1 VCSRLFLKLKTQMNE
16 YYNSYINFGKKIAN
30 ERGLNWHMPLD
41 LEGKVSKDHAWNL
54 TKIVSDSPPPTH
66 WLHDFGFDTRLLNAL
81 NSARAEQNL
90 PSIPNSPISLAWQ
103 DLIKSATMD
112 QLFSRRNA
120 TMHVVNGIYRPLKVL
135 ATCALKEPWELE
147 PNDILNC
154 YELAKKSQPSGQ
166 LANTILG
173 VIKNVFDNN
182 HIANIGPIY
191 PALMSPQAGAR
202 TRRTKFTKSAEELRD
217 SLDERKKSEKLPEN
231 KAFWELMRIVFTEEP
246 KSFFD
251 MLRFAQVKIM
261 LLTGMRTGEAAL
273 LPADWKRTRD
283 YYDPNGRPLGE
294 LGGYSKALML
304 RHFAEKQKIANADS
318 NVLFETA
325 QYVPKIFE
333 EILTETLDK
342 VVTATQPLR
351 ETLKKQIEQKRILPF
366 FEKDE
371 LISASDLYVHL
382 TGNPFFLDIDELQL
396 RDFSESYRR
405 DYNPKIFTEIRD
417 TQIIYKGY
425 TKLNIALYVYFNRM
439 KGKVSF
445 RNADGAK
452 NINHRLDWTNLYLH
466 VGELEDYISQNLSTK
481 ISDTTSL
488 KLSDRDLPIWELM
501 FLMPKRALAE
511 GRNEGLCDITRYY
524 AVGRFD
530 PSTTGL
536 SLGSHQTV
544 PSLFKTYGLTDED
557 RDLTLNTH
565 SLRHLQNAELFIR
578 GVADTIITKRFNRRS
593 TAQSYEYDHRTL
605 AEELSEVDIPP
616 DIEIMLGDKTATVA
630 RMIKSGKASGPI
642 VESFKKIQK
651 SHGDAAAFEFLK
663 FEADGF
669 HATPYGHCINSFT
682 VDPCP
687 KHLECFSGCRHL
699 TATNLPEN
707 ISNLKVLEHKF
718 EVAIAEISARPA
730 GAVGRDN
737 QLSHATVRLESVRSL
752 LKTPPGQQVFPDG
765 PDLSVQVKFQRSVLD
780 E

>member
-1 VCSRLFLKLKTQMNE
+1 LKTQINE
-16 YYNSYINFGKKIAN
+16 YYNSYINFGKRIAT
-30 ERGLNWHMPLD
+30 ERGLNWLMPLD
-41 LEGKVSKDHAWNL
+41 LKGKVSKDYAWNL
-54 TKIVSDSPPPTH
+54 TGIVGDSPPPTH
-66 WLHDFGFDTRLLNAL
+66 WLHDFGFDTRLLDVL
-81 NSARAEQNL
+81 NSERAEQNL
-90 PSIPNSPISLAWQ
+90 PSIPHGSMSLAWQ

-120 TMHVVNGIYRPLKVL
+120 TMHVVNSVYRPLKVL
-135 ATCALKEPWELE
+135 ATCTFKEPWELE
-147 PNDILNC
+147 PEDILYC
-154 YELAKKSQPSGQ
+154 YELARKSQPSGQ

-191 PALMSPQAGAR
+191 PALMSPQIGVR

-251 MLRFAQVKIM
+251 MLRFSQIKIM
-261 LLTGMRTGEAAL
+261 LLTGVRTGEAAL

-283 YYDPNGRPLGE
+283 YYNPNGKPLGE

-304 RHFAEKQKIANADS
+304 RHFAEKQKNINSDG

-325 QYVPKIFE
+325 QYIPRIFE

-366 FEKDE
+366 FQKEE
-371 LISASDLYVHL
+371 LVSVIDLYVHL
-382 TGNPFFLDIDELQL
+382 TGNPFFLEINEIQLQ
-396 RDFSESYRR
+396 SYINSYRAG
-405 DYNPKIFTEIRD
+405 YAPSVFTEIRNA
-417 TQIIYKGY
+417 QLNKENP
-425 TKLNIALYVYFNRM
+425 KLSIALYVYFNRM
-439 KGKVSF
+439 KGKITF
-445 RNADGAK
+445 RKANGLESK
-452 NINHRLDWTNLYLH
+452 TPRFDWSNLYLH
-466 VGELEDYISQNLSTK
+466 VGELESYISQNLATK

-488 KLSDRDLPIWELM
+488 RLSDRNLPIWELM

-511 GRNEGLCDITRYY
+511 GRNDGLCDITRYY
-524 AVGRFD
+524 AIGRFD

-544 PSLFKTYGLTDED
+544 PSLFKGYGLTDED
-557 RDLTLNTH
+557 RNLTLNTH
-565 SLRHLQNAELFIR
+565 SLRHLQNTELFMK

-593 TAQSYEYDHRTL
+593 ITQSYIYDHRTL
-605 AEELSEVDIPP
+605 AEELSEIEIPA
-616 DIEIMLGDKTATVA
+616 DIEIALGDKTATVA

-642 VESFKKIQK
+642 VESFKKLQK
-651 SHGDAAAFEFLK
+651 SHGDMTAFEFLK

-669 HATPYGHCINSFT
+669 HSTPYGHCINSFT

-699 TATNLPEN
+699 SATNLPEN
-707 ISNLKVLEHKF
+707 IRNLEVLEHKF
-718 EVAIAEISARPA
+718 EVAIAEISTRPA

-737 QLSHATVRLESVRSL
+737 QLSHASIRLESVRKL
-752 LKTPPGQQVFPDG
+752 LKTPSGQQAFPNG
-765 PDLSVQVKFQRSVLD
+765 PDLSEQRKFPRSVLD